1 MRMIFDN
8 DTLYV
13 DIEGEVGQIEMNYI
27 KKRVFSVLD
36 QYEVGN
42 VIVNTKN
49 VFNNLKIKSLVKEY
63 KDKYNGNF
71 LVVNK

>member
-1 MRMIFDN
+1 
-8 DTLYV
+8 
-13 DIEGEVGQIEMNYI
+13 MNYI

-49 VFNNLKIKSLVKEY
+49 VFNNLKIKSLVRE
-63 KDKYNGNF
+63 
-71 LVVNK
+71 